1 MVDSQFLKTV
11 HSANFNSFYQQID
24 ELFTGD
30 KLGVFARQIKEWFDE
45 WGNEYSPL
53 EVGQKWMKKG
63 S

>member
-1 MVDSQFLKTV
+1 MKTV